1 MARPFPALIGAQQE
15 AAPVEVDE
23 AGVFVAGGARRL
35 EPPVGG
41 RRRLAPERDRARADA
56 AGAAEAAA
64 CVEIKQ

>member
-1 MARPFPALIGAQQE
+1 M
-15 AAPVEVDE
+15 EVDE